1 MESEVGAR
9 GNPELMTLK
18 AVRLIKECDFVA
30 VPKSGEGEGVAKQ
43 IARRAVGEE
52 IFDQKQLVEVAM
64 PMTRDPQLLEESHR
78 QAAEQIEAL
87 LDGDKTVVFLTLGDP
102 AILFSLYICTQTGAA
117 ARLCGGDGAWAC
129 LPSAQLL
136 PSSTS
141 ALPKARQPLHVIP
154 ASYQGVEEG
163 LEWAGPKVLMKT
175 GRSMKK
181 VKHLLQQRGAL
192 DKAQMIQKC
201 GMEGERDLPLD
212 ARGGRGNASYFSV
225 VIVKDI

>member
-1 MESEVGAR
+1 MMMAGKLYGVGV
-9 GNPELMTLK
+9 GPGDPELMTLK

-52 IFDQKQLVEVAM
+52 IFDQKQL
-64 PMTRDPQLLEESHR
+64 LEESHR

-87 LDGDKTVVFLTLGDP
+87 LDGNKTVVFLTLGDP
-102 AILFSLYICTQTGAA
+102 AIYSTYIYVHKRVQQHGYAVEMVPGVPSFCAVAAKLNISLAEGA
-117 ARLCGGDGAWAC
+117 
-129 LPSAQLL
+129 
-136 PSSTS
+136 
-141 ALPKARQPLHVIP
+141 QPLHVIP

-201 GMEGERDLPLD
+201 GMEGEQIYRSMREVDED
-212 ARGGRGNASYFSV
+212 ASYFSV
-225 VIVKDI
+225 VIVKD

>member
-1 MESEVGAR
+1 MMMAGKLYGVGV
-9 GNPELMTLK
+9 GPGDPELMTLK

-87 LDGDKTVVFLTLGDP
+87 LDGNKTVVFLTLGDP
-102 AILFSLYICTQTGAA
+102 AIYSTYIYVHKRVQQHGYAVEMV
-117 ARLCGGDGAWAC
+117 RAC

-141 ALPKARQPLHVIP
+141 ALPKARSRCTSSPPPIR
-154 ASYQGVEEG
+154 A
-163 LEWAGPKVLMKT
+163 W
-175 GRSMKK
+175 R
-181 VKHLLQQRGAL
+181 
-192 DKAQMIQKC
+192 KA
-201 GMEGERDLPLD
+201 
-212 ARGGRGNASYFSV
+212 
-225 VIVKDI
+225 

>member
-1 MESEVGAR
+1 MNRKGTMMMAGKLYGVGV
-9 GNPELMTLK
+9 GPGDPELMTLK

-102 AILFSLYICTQTGAA
+102 AIYSIYMYTNGCSSTAM
-117 ARLCGGDGAWAC
+117 RWKWCRAC

-141 ALPKARQPLHVIP
+141 ALPKVRSRCTSSPLPIR
-154 ASYQGVEEG
+154 A
-163 LEWAGPKVLMKT
+163 W
-175 GRSMKK
+175 R
-181 VKHLLQQRGAL
+181 
-192 DKAQMIQKC
+192 KA
-201 GMEGERDLPLD
+201 
-212 ARGGRGNASYFSV
+212 
-225 VIVKDI
+225 